1 MEIFIGSWL
10 ASKKYLSSSKIVSR
24 PLDVRAY
31 SQSVASTGAVAVG
44 FGSSGLLRV
53 SGRRPFEFAG
63 LAIPDR
69 STVATDFTV
78 RFERSDIFA
87 LGVDA
92 ETETLGTRDASIGRL
107 DRLLIILCFR
117 YGTLYFVSFVDS
129 QGGNGDDFD
138 ATYGDLSV
146 MVLCRICGFVLLFG
160 RRLNEHG

>member
-1 MEIFIGSWL
+1 MYRDGSVDEML
-10 ASKKYLSSSKIVSR
+10 EARVVLLSLLSSEPMSEFDVNVDSDSSSKIVSR

-31 SQSVASTGAVAVG
+31 SQSVARTGAVAVG

-87 LGVDA
+87 SGVDA
-92 ETETLGTRDASIGRL
+92 ETETLRTRDASFGRL
-107 DRLLIILCFR
+107 DRLLIIL
-117 YGTLYFVSFVDS
+117 
-129 QGGNGDDFD
+129 
-138 ATYGDLSV
+138 
-146 MVLCRICGFVLLFG
+146 
-160 RRLNEHG
+160 